1 MFFKNKKNNRQ
12 EIKKLMEIYKDL
24 SNPASKEFEK
34 LLNSQLSKIQIE
46 EGKIIN
52 GKINK
57 ITEKFVFLF
66 VEGLKSEPVLDI
78 NELKTMGLSEKIKI
92 GETIPVLLEKIED
105 KHGEVLVSASKAQKI
120 KGWDKLVEAYE
131 KNEPIMGKITSKC
144 KGGCIVEHLDTG
156 SLMFLP
162 GSQISDKPLKDI
174 SHLMNEPQ
182 KFALIKLDKVRGN
195 ACVSR
200 REIIS
205 SFKKEDKAKIIDKY
219 KVGDIIEGAEVKGYS
234 SFGCFFNVNGELDV
248 LVHLQE
254 ISYSRVNHPDEVF
267 NIGEKHNLKVIS
279 VDKEKLQVGC
289 SVKQLSPDPFEH
301 IENYELNKTYKV
313 KVVKI
318 MDFGAFCELEPGLTT
333 LLHSSELSWTK
344 KNVSAKKMFK
354 IGDEIDCVI
363 TEIDKD
369 KRRVA
374 ISHRLTQENP
384 FDTFEK
390 NYPVGTIVE
399 GEIVNKNDYSL
410 FVKIENL
417 DVDAFLHCNDLTYL
431 NNGEEE
437 LSKYKKG
444 DKINVKVLEIK
455 SSEQK
460 IRVGLRQTQTDPF
473 EWFKDKSKNQTIT
486 VKVISTDNK
495 GLIVRPEGCEMDF
508 QIKKSA
514 IAINAA
520 DARPNRWTGGE
531 KLDCAIAD
539 LDLGKRKVSLSIK
552 LLEEIE
558 KKEALEKYG
567 SEGSGKNLPFSSL
580 SEDLKKKEEEKE

>member
-1 MFFKNKKNNRQ
+1 
-12 EIKKLMEIYKDL
+12 MEIYKDL
-24 SNPASKEFEK
+24 TNPASQEFEK

-46 EGKIIN
+46 EGKIIE

-78 NELKTMGLSEKIKI
+78 NELKTMGLSDKIKI

-144 KGGCIVEHLDTG
+144 KGGCIVEHIDTG

-182 KFALIKLDKVRGN
+182 KFALIKLDKIRGN

-205 SFKKEDKAKIIDKY
+205 SFKKEDKAKLVEKY
-219 KVGDIIEGAEVKGYS
+219 KEGDIIKNADCKGFS
-234 SFGCFFNVNGELDV
+234 SFGAFFSVNGELDV

-254 ISYSRVNHPDEVF
+254 LSYSRVDHPDQILE
-267 NIGEKHNLKVIS
+267 IGQKSDLKVIS

-289 SVKQLSPDPFEH
+289 SIKQLSPDPFEH
-301 IENYELNKTYKV
+301 IDNYELNKIYNA
-313 KVVKI
+313 KI
-318 MDFGAFCELEPGLTT
+318 MKLTDFGAFCELEPGLTT

-344 KNVSAKKMFK
+344 KNASAKKMFK
-354 IGDEIDCVI
+354 LHQEIPVI
-363 TEIDKD
+363 IQEIDKE
-369 KRRVA
+369 KRRIAV
-374 ISHRLTQENP
+374 SYRLTQENP
-384 FDTFEK
+384 IDVFEK
-390 NYPVGTIVE
+390 RFPIDAETEAEVI
-399 GEIVNKNDYSL
+399 NKNEYAL
-410 FVKIENL
+410 FVKFENL
-417 DVDAFLHCNDLTYL
+417 EAEAFLHCNDLTYL

-437 LSKYKKG
+437 LNKYKKG
-444 DKINVKVLEIK
+444 DKIKVKVLEIK
-455 SSEQK
+455 ASEQK
-460 IRVGLRQTQTDPF
+460 IRVGHRQTKNDPLDF
-473 EWFKDKSKNQTIT
+473 FKDRQKGDTIT
-486 VKVISTDNK
+486 VKVVSTDNK
-495 GLIVRPEGCEMDF
+495 GLIVRPQGCEMDF

-520 DARPNRWTGGE
+520 DARPSRWTGGE

-539 LDLGKRKVSLSIK
+539 LDIAKRKVTLSIK

-580 SEDLKKKEEEKE
+580 SEDLKKKEEEK